1 MKTKIDKIVFLLGMT
16 PVNIP
21 AFTIFY
27 HQKNKA
33 AKMSSNCGHANG
45 KLSICTPL

>member
-1 MKTKIDKIVFLLGMT
+1 MKTKIDKIIFLLGMT
-16 PVNIP
+16 PVIIP

-33 AKMSSNCGHANG
+33 PKDVQ
-45 KLSICTPL
+45 